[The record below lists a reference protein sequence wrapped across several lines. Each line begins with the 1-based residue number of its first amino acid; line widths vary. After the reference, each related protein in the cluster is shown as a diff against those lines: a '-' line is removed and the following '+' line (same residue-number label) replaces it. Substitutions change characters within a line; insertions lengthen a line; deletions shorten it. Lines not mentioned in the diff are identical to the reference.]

1 MPPPPASAP
10 SNSWPPDPPPPPPQ
24 STRHEMR
31 VRRPRNPHFP
41 ASRRGAR
48 PGWVGPRASEWACR
62 VQAERGFG
70 FPRRPDAVDQPV
82 GGTRTHRARPAAAPE
97 RSAVSPLTVP
107 STRREVRVRDP
118 SYTHSLAT
126 RRGWPRAGCAG
137 CAGYRL
143 NFGSLQRAARIPP
156 LSLSA
161 GPDAQLPQPPTP
173 AQPRRRLAKNG
184 RSGDPDSRSLW
195 RLDGD
200 RRRRPATETGDGDRR
215 RRPATETGDGDRR
228 RVRPRARRRSGR
240 AASRAP
246 RRRRR
251 RSSAAG
257 SGRSRGRRGGTT
269 RGTAPSG

>member
-1 MPPPPASAP
+1 MPRPPASAP
-10 SNSWPPDPPPPPPQ
+10 SSSWPPDPPRPQ

-31 VRRPRNPHFP
+31 VRRPRHPHFP
-41 ASRRGAR
+41 ASRRVAR

-107 STRREVRVRDP
+107 SSRREVRVRDP

-143 NFGSLQRAARIPP
+143 NFGSIQRATRIPP

-161 GPDAQLPQPPTP
+161 GPDAQLPQPPLQPSPAVDSPRTAGPETLTP
-173 AQPRRRLAKNG
+173 AVC
-184 RSGDPDSRSLW
+184 GDS
-195 RLDGD
+195 
-200 RRRRPATETGDGDRR
+200 
-215 RRPATETGDGDRR
+215 TETGDGDRR

-257 SGRSRGRRGGTT
+257 SGRSRGRLGGTT